1 MVMRKTLAVILTA
14 FVLACGVYFFWR
26 SEAISNV
33 AVPVTWNP
41 VNSSSGLEHVLLV
54 PEIPAISASAPSTVL
69 PRAISSPLNPLLGRL
84 TLLRGA
90 RSFVLDSVASK
101 DVKTRPYAWRVLED
115 CRKFVD
121 LSYSDGIYQPN
132 MALVPPQDQ
141 AAASA
146 AFSRLQIR
154 CELFTPDEVALVGG
168 LERAFAQSGTAT
180 ITGVIGDLLAQG
192 TDNARRRALQMAID
206 SGDPLLWDTLGTRL
220 LLQRD
225 ERGSYLGIAGSKYY
239 VSAQPDVL
247 AALELVPCV
256 LGFPCGADATE
267 ILIDCAMGHGCYQSR
282 QEKIQRRY
290 ADADIKQFFDLLSI
304 TNSVASAIKGLD
316 SKAFAP

>member
-1 MVMRKTLAVILTA
+1 MRKTFTPVVLTA
-14 FVLACGVYFFWR
+14 FALACGAYFFWV
-26 SEAISNV
+26 SEPSSSV
-33 AVPVTWNP
+33 AVPVTGNQKI
-41 VNSSSGLEHVLLV
+41 SSSEFEHGLQA
-54 PEIPAISASAPSTVL
+54 PIIPAIHASAPSTVRL
-69 PRAISSPLNPLLGRL
+69 GGANSSPLNPLLEKL

-90 RSFVLDSVASK
+90 RSFVLESVASK
-101 DVKTRPYAWRVLED
+101 DAKAIPYAWRVLED
-115 CRKFVD
+115 CRRFVD

-132 MALVPPQDQ
+132 MVLVPPQDQ

-146 AFSRLQIR
+146 AFSRLQVR
-154 CELFTPDEVALVGG
+154 CELFTPDEVGLIGG
-168 LERAFAQSGTAT
+168 LEKAFAQSRAAT
-180 ITGVIGDLLAQG
+180 VAAVIGDLLAQG
-192 TDNARRRALQMAID
+192 TDIARRKALQIAID
-206 SGDPLLWDTLGTRL
+206 SGDPLLWDTFGTRI

-256 LGFPCGADATE
+256 LGFPCGADATD

-282 QEKIQRRY
+282 HEKIQKRS
-290 ADADIKQFFDLLSI
+290 ADADMKQFFDLLI
-304 TNSVASAIKGLD
+304 VTNLVATAIKGLD